1 MTEVQHNLYEKRTE
15 EMAKLANIIEIL
27 PISVKWVELFTDMG
41 FYRGWRKLDTTK
53 KSRLINI
60 GQVDS
65 SAVAIIVEQKHTKL
79 SLEKI
84 ERIATV
90 VTDEQIRAKIKNHL
104 LTRSWKKA
112 KRDIDLLIASY
123 ESKVA

>member
-1 MTEVQHNLYEKRTE
+1 MTKIQHQHYEKRTE
-15 EMAKLANIIEIL
+15 EMAKLADTIETL
-27 PISVKWVELFTDMG
+27 PISNKWIERFTAMG

-65 SAVAIIVEQKHTKL
+65 SAVAIIVEQKNTKL

-112 KRDIDLLIASY
+112 KKDIYLLIASY

>member
-1 MTEVQHNLYEKRTE
+1 MTTEQHQLYETRTE
-15 EMAKLANIIEIL
+15 EMAKIANSLEEL
-27 PISVKWVELFTDMG
+27 HISDKWVERFTAMA
-41 FYRGWRKLDTTK
+41 FYRGWRRLDSTK

-60 GQVDS
+60 GQLDS
-65 SAVAIIVEQKHTKL
+65 PAVAIIVEQKQTKL

-84 ERIATV
+84 ERIAMV
-90 VTDEQIRAKIKNHL
+90 VTDEPVRAKIKNYL

-112 KRDIDLLIASY
+112 KKDIDLIIASY

>member
-15 EMAKLANIIEIL
+15 EMAKLANIIETL

-41 FYRGWRKLDTTK
+41 FYRGWRKLDATK
-53 KSRLINI
+53 KSRLTNI
-60 GQVDS
+60 AQIDS
-65 SAVAIIVEQKHTKL
+65 PAVATIVEQKHTKI

-84 ERIATV
+84 ERIALV
-90 VTDEQIRAKIKNHL
+90 VTDEPIRVKIKNHL
-104 LTRSWKKA
+104 ITKSWRKA